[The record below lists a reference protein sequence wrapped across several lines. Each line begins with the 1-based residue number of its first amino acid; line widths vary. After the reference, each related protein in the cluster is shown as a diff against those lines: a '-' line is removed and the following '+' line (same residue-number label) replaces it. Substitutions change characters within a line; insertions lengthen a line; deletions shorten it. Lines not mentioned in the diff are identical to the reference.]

1 MNNVKITQLNAAA
14 RVPLYAT
21 SGSGC
26 FDLHA
31 CMQYA
36 NIVTIVISPGKQ
48 AAIGTGLAFAVPPMH
63 IMNIYGRSGHAA
75 NARVSLANGVGK
87 IDSDYRG
94 EVKVLLRNDG
104 DEPFVVRPGDRIAQ
118 AEIVQSPRWAF
129 TLVAELDATERG
141 AAGFGS
147 TGVGAT

>member
-14 RVPLYAT
+14 RIPLYAT
-21 SGSGC
+21 SGAGC

-31 CMQYA
+31 CIPADTVAM
-36 NIVTIVISPGKQ
+36 VIRPGKQ

-118 AEIVQSPRWAF
+118 AEIIELPRWAF

-141 AAGFGS
+141 TGGFGS
-147 TGVGAT
+147 TGVGAA

>member
-1 MNNVKITQLNAAA
+1 MSPNDTVA
-14 RVPLYAT
+14 
-21 SGSGC
+21 
-26 FDLHA
+26 
-31 CMQYA
+31 
-36 NIVTIVISPGKQ
+36 IVISPGKQ

-75 NARVSLANGVGK
+75 NARGVGK

-118 AEIVQSPRWAF
+118 AEIVESPRWAF